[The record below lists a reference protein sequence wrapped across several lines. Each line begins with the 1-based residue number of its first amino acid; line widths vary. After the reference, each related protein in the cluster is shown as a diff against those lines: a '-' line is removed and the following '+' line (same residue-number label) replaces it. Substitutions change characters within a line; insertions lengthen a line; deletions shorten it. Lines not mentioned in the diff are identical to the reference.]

1 MIADSS
7 AVMAILQD
15 EPEAGD
21 FARRMASAPA
31 VSMSVVGV
39 MECTMLELSRRGDPG
54 ARNLEAVP
62 EG

>member
-39 MECTMLELSRRGDPG
+39 IECTMLELSRRGDPG
-54 ARNLEAVP
+54 ARNLDAVP